1 MASLIANSGIQFH
14 SVKVSIDLT
23 DGKNKMFFHEWFD
36 TNDNKLK
43 LALAHLFTSD
53 DVWVKKRDLAT
64 FGYLKDGNPTDNW
77 DEISK
82 GNEIKQIS
90 EDSGN
95 CFNMSISKCKIDK
108 FENQWLPFPY
118 FELNKQNDSV
128 FGPINWCRIKLI
140 PSVSE
145 TNNKRD
151 YVVVIAFDT
160 RAIYDDGMNE
170 DEDRETPIFA
180 NEFENTKNYA
190 LCKNEFMLV
199 DFCSENFKCE
209 WINKYILKL
218 IHNSDNLNSLKS
230 PKFEYLASY
239 IYLIR
244 YLQQN
249 CKFPDVKLH
258 KDRNVQWCNVDM
270 VIDIGNSKTSA
281 VLFDEGDF
289 TKVRPLELQD
299 FSNPIMKYSE
309 PFDMRLAFHKAK
321 LGNFGIVNSKQFV
334 YPSFVRLGKEANR
347 LIYNT
352 TNENTG
358 QEKLTSFSSPKRYLW
373 DKKQHKVEWEFVQ
386 VAGEERESIWLD
398 GISQQFNTDGS
409 INHDGNGGRSTS
421 YSRSSLM
428 TFAFLEILS
437 QARMQINSF
446 KYRDEIGNTDKPRKI
461 NRIIITCPT
470 AMSMLEQ
477 TTLRKCA
484 EEAAIVLDRYISNTH
499 NVSFSYKDLASKVKV
514 IPSVKNLSN
523 KEERIEWTYDE
534 ATCSQFV
541 FLYAE
546 IAKRYSNNTKEYFE
560 LFGKVRTD
568 LGSYNKKSLT
578 IGSLDI
584 GAGTTDLMICAYEYS
599 NTGQTTLKPVPLFWE
614 SFYYAG
620 DDLLKEFVHQ
630 FVIEGP
636 HGGIKNKLIEIGKE
650 NSAQALLFDFF
661 GENHNAM
668 TFRDR
673 QFRNDFNLQIS
684 LPIALTYLELARQ
697 NIEIKELTYN
707 DVFKVGN
714 QPNEKIL
721 AHFENHFGFSFKD
734 LIWHYNSNQAN
745 VIIAKT
751 FEPLLQKVAGIMYA
765 YGCDFVLL
773 AGRPTSLKQVEDLFL
788 KFYPVS
794 PNRLITLNN
803 YRVGKWYPFQDGNGY
818 FQNQKSIV
826 AIGAMIGNITSTQGG
841 LSGFSLDLSVL
852 KDKLLPTTEY
862 FGLMNGQTKRVEKAI
877 ISPNNSTA
885 TVNISALPVSI
896 GCRQL
901 DTQSYPTREFYL
913 LEFNNES
920 IQRKIMQK
928 GFVDVNQ
935 IKDLVESEKLKI
947 RSQMPLT
954 ITIIR
959 EDYEHDKETLV
970 LESVN
975 DKNQEELPLSFF
987 SLQIQSLSEPEN
999 FWLDSGEF
1007 ILDVK
1012 TRL

>member
-1 MASLIANSGIQFH
+1 MISLIANSGIQFH
-14 SVKVSIDLT
+14 TEKFSIDLN
-23 DGKNKMFFHEWFD
+23 DGKNKMHFHEWFD
-36 TNDNKLK
+36 TNDIKLK
-43 LALAHLFTSD
+43 LELAHFFTND
-53 DVWVKKRDLAT
+53 DIWVRKKDLAT
-64 FGYLKDGNPTDNW
+64 FGYLYNGNPTDKW
-77 DEISK
+77 EEISK
-82 GNEIKQIS
+82 GNEVIQIP
-90 EDSGN
+90 ENSGT
-95 CFNMSISKCKIDK
+95 CFSMSINKCKIEN
-108 FENQWLPFPY
+108 FENKWLPFPY
-118 FELNKQNDSV
+118 FELNRHNDSV

-140 PSVSE
+140 P
-145 TNNKRD
+145 TGINANNKREYD
-151 YVVVIAFDT
+151 IVIAFDT
-160 RAIYDDGMNE
+160 RTLYDDGSNE
-170 DEDRETPIFA
+170 DLDRETPIFSNA
-180 NEFENTKNYA
+180 FENSKNYT
-190 LCKNEFMLV
+190 LCKNEFQLV
-199 DFCSENFKCE
+199 DFCSEKFSCE
-209 WINKYILKL
+209 WVNKYILKL
-218 IHNSDNLNSLKS
+218 VHKKDNVNSLNS
-230 PKFEYLASY
+230 PKFDYLASF
-239 IYLIR
+239 IYLIK
-244 YLQQN
+244 YIQQN
-249 CKFPDVKLH
+249 CNLPEVKLH
-258 KDRNVQWCNVDM
+258 KDKNVQWCNVDM
-270 VIDIGNSKTSA
+270 VVDIGNSKTSA

-289 TKVRPLELQD
+289 TKVRALEIQD
-299 FSNPIMKYSE
+299 FSNPMMKYSE

-321 LGNFGIVNSKQFV
+321 LGNFGIVNSNQFV
-334 YPSFVRLGKEANR
+334 YPSFIRLGVEANR

-352 TNENTG
+352 VNENTG
-358 QEKLTSFSSPKRYLW
+358 QEKVTTFSSPKRYLW

-386 VAGEERESIWLD
+386 SVGEERESIWIN
-398 GISQQFNTDGS
+398 GISQQFNSDGS
-409 INHDGNGGRSTS
+409 LNSDGNGGRSTS

-446 KYRDEIGNTDKPRKI
+446 NYRDEIGNTDKPRKI

-470 AMSMLEQ
+470 AMSKEEQ
-477 TTLRKCA
+477 ITLRKCT
-484 EEAAIVLDRYISNTH
+484 EEAAIILDRYMSSTYNR
-499 NVSFSYKDLASKVKV
+499 SFDYKELAAKVKV

-546 IAKRYSNNTKEYFE
+546 IAKRYLNNTKEYFD
-560 LFGKVRTD
+560 LYGKVRSD
-568 LGSYNKKSLT
+568 LGSYDQKSLT

-599 NTGQTTLKPVPLFWE
+599 NTGQTTLKPIPLFWE

-636 HGGIKNKLIEIGKE
+636 HGGIKSKLVELGKE
-650 NSAQALLFDFF
+650 KTAQALLYDFF
-661 GENHNAM
+661 GENHNPM

-673 QFRNDFNLQIS
+673 QFRNDFNLQVS

-697 NIEIKELTYN
+697 NVEFKDLTYS
-707 DVFKVGN
+707 DIFSVGC

-721 AHFENHFGFSFKD
+721 LYFESHFGFSFKD
-734 LIWHYNSNQAN
+734 LKWQYNANNAN

-788 KFYPVS
+788 KFYPVT
-794 PNRLITLNN
+794 PNRLITLNS

-826 AIGAMIGNITSTQGG
+826 AVGAMIGNITSTQGG
-841 LSGFSLDLSVL
+841 MSGFSLDLSVL
-852 KDKLLPTTEY
+852 KEKLLPTTEY
-862 FGLMNGQTKRVEKAI
+862 FGLMNRQTKRVEKAI
-877 ISPNNSTA
+877 ISPSIATA
-885 TVNISALPVSI
+885 TVNISSLPVSL

-901 DTQSYPTREFYL
+901 DTESYPTREFYL
-913 LEFNNES
+913 LEFNNEN

-947 RSQMPLT
+947 RTLMPLT
-954 ITIIR
+954 ITIVR
-959 EDYEHDKETLV
+959 EDYLHDKESLI

-975 DKNQEELPLSFF
+975 DKNQEELPLGFF
-987 SLQIQSLSEPEN
+987 SLQIQSLSESEN

-1007 ILDVK
+1007 ILDIK
-1012 TRL
+1012 TR